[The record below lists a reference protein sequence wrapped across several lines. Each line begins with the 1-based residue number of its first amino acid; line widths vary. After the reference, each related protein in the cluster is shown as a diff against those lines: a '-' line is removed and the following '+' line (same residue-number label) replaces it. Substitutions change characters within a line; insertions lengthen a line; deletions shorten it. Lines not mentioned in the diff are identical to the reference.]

1 MVRMLWLATL
11 LTLGLCFSPI
21 SFALSKITAS
31 VDKNPVTVK
40 ESVVLTIV
48 ANDDVESNALDT
60 SALLTD
66 FIVGRTSVSS
76 QTSMVNFN
84 TTRTT
89 TWQTVLIPRRMGNIT
104 IPALTIENQQTDPI
118 TLTVLDANDPAASQQ
133 RDVFITAQVSN
144 TEVYVQQMLTLTV
157 NIHIGAELKRG
168 SLTEPELEGATI
180 VQVGKDTES
189 DTRVNGKRY
198 RVITRTFSVTPQQS
212 GEFVLRSPMF
222 SGEIM
227 MQSGRR
233 SSFMSFGESK
243 AISVL
248 GDEVPI
254 TVKPMPASFSGH
266 WLPSELLTL
275 HEEWQPD
282 ASSGDVFRVGEPITR
297 TITLTA
303 VGVSEEQLPDIE
315 LTTPQ
320 GIKVYPDQQST
331 HANAANGRHVSQA
344 VSNFAIVV
352 SRPGQ
357 YTLPALEIPWFNTVT
372 KRIEKATLPAKTI
385 DVVAGEFTGAF
396 QPEQGNTAPIASVDA
411 NSNPLTGS
419 ASSTSTTPVKV
430 YQAHWLQWVFMSLWI
445 ATSLAW
451 VTTELIRRARKNR
464 QSGQVS
470 AKNIPVSNAQLA
482 LIAACQQQDGHKAIG
497 LLVAWFNQVNHT
509 VGQFTDTQGKAVETI
524 AELKQVSQDQAL
536 NEAIDEL
543 QRYCFSGKES
553 TWSGHQLIAAI
564 NRMTKQQQK
573 SAGDTLPKLNP

>member
-1 MVRMLWLATL
+1 MVRMLWLAAL
-11 LTLGLCFSPI
+11 LMLGLSFSPA
-21 SFALSKITAS
+21 SQALTKVTAS

-40 ESVVLTIV
+40 ESVVLTVV
-48 ANDDVESNALDT
+48 ADDDVDANALDT
-60 SALLTD
+60 SPLLAD

-104 IPALTIENQQTDPI
+104 IPTLSIEDQYTSPI

-180 VQVGKDTES
+180 VQVGKDKES
-189 DTRVNGKRY
+189 DSRVNGKRY

-212 GEFVLRSPMF
+212 GDFVLRSPMF

-227 MQSGRR
+227 MQSSRR
-233 SSFMSFGESK
+233 SNFLSFGESK

-248 GDEVPI
+248 GDELPI
-254 TVKPMPASFSGH
+254 KVKPMPASFTGH

-275 HEEWQPD
+275 HEEWQ
-282 ASSGDVFRVGEPITR
+282 SEGTGTNYTVGEPITR

-315 LTTPQ
+315 LTAPSD
-320 GIKVYPDQQST
+320 IKIYPDQQTT
-331 HANAANGRHVSQA
+331 HANSTNGRHVSQA

-352 SRPGQ
+352 SQPGE
-357 YTLPALEIPWFNTVT
+357 YTLPEVEVPWFNTIT
-372 KRIEKATLPAKTI
+372 NRIETATLPAKTI
-385 DVVAGEFTGAF
+385 QVIAGEQTVSPTVAS
-396 QPEQGNTAPIASVDA
+396 TSPIAS
-411 NSNPLTGS
+411 NNFSP
-419 ASSTSTTPVKV
+419 ASGKSVTV
-430 YQAHWLQWVFMSLWI
+430 YQAHWLQWLFLGLWI

-451 VTTELIRRARKNR
+451 IITELVRRSRN
-464 QSGQVS
+464 SGQDKLLQATPS
-470 AKNIPVSNAQLA
+470 TVSNAQLA
-482 LIAACQQQDGHKAIG
+482 LIAACKQQEGHKAIS
-497 LLVAWFNQVNHT
+497 LLVPWFNQLAKSDKHIAT
-509 VGQFTDTQGKAVETI
+509 VETI
-524 AELKQVSQDQAL
+524 AELKQISQDTELQM
-536 NEAIDEL
+536 AIDEL
-543 QRYCFSGKES
+543 QRYCFAANTPAGQSN
-553 TWSGHQLIAAI
+553 WSSKALVAAV
-564 NRMTKQQQK
+564 NRISNQQQSK
-573 SAGDTLPKLNP
+573 SASPLPSLNP

>member
-1 MVRMLWLATL
+1 MLWLVTL
-11 LTLGLCFSPI
+11 ITVGLCFSPT
-21 SFALSKITAS
+21 SLALSKITAS

-48 ANDDVESNALDT
+48 ADDDVDSNALDT
-60 SALLTD
+60 SKLLAD

-76 QTSMVNFN
+76 QTSMINFN

-89 TWQTVLIPRRMGNIT
+89 TWQTLLIPRRMGNIT
-104 IPALTIENQQTDPI
+104 IPPLTIENQQTDPI

-180 VQVGKDTES
+180 VQVGKDAES

-233 SSFMSFGESK
+233 NSFMSFGESK

-282 ASSGDVFRVGEPITR
+282 TSSGEAFRVGEPITR

-315 LTTPQ
+315 LTAPQ
-320 GIKVYPDQQST
+320 GIKIYPDQQTT

-344 VSNFAIVV
+344 VSNFAIVI

-357 YTLPALEIPWFNTVT
+357 YTLPALEVPWFNTVT
-372 KRIEKATLPAKTI
+372 KRIEKAILPAKTI
-385 DVVAGEFTGAF
+385 DVVAGEFAGAF
-396 QPEQGNTAPIASVDA
+396 PGEQGNTAPIASVDA
-411 NSNPLTGS
+411 SSNPITGS
-419 ASSTSTTPVKV
+419 APSTSTAPVTV
-430 YQAHWLQWVFMSLWI
+430 YQAHWLQWVFLSLWI

-451 VTTELIRRARKNR
+451 ATTELTRRARKNS
-464 QSGQVS
+464 QSKQIS
-470 AKNIPVSNAQLA
+470 EKNMPVSNAQLA

-497 LLVAWFNQVNHT
+497 LLVAWFNQVN
-509 VGQFTDTQGKAVETI
+509 GASEQFIDEKGKAVETI
-524 AELKQVSQDQAL
+524 AELKQVSQDTAL

-543 QRYCFSGKES
+543 QRYCFSGQACS
-553 TWSGHQLIAAI
+553 WSGNALVSAI
-564 NRMTKQQQK
+564 NRISKQQQQK
-573 SAGDTLPKLNP
+573 NADALPQLNP